1 MFEVRSPRLL
11 KGRRHRADDCKVWC
25 AGRPILIR
33 CIAAVVLGALV
44 AGCTVEAAGVSVVTT
59 TNRLVRYDESAGTLE
74 VLDDQLNVERTIP
87 VTHAGLTMPRGV
99 DGSALVDVR
108 IDGLTVYDLRMGTT
122 FDLPIDDEGL
132 ELKSGTPVD
141 SSWKLIDRPV
151 GGGVFAVNV
160 ETGEYQDVRKQ
171 HGLEDWL
178 HLSRFGTGLYVAEL
192 RDHSLAITI
201 EGDQLEHHLV
211 DGFLVAKSGLL
222 EVTAETTKSGET
234 SEWRLTLSRDGHQ
247 IGGPLALAVNN
258 MIRVEL
264 IDDSSALTV
273 IDGTISVHNFATG
286 VDREIANFPE
296 ASNIWITSPD
306 RIWIARDEQP
316 TLLIDGAGKT
326 VAEFPAGMYPIAAR
340 GGCSLLTQWNV
351 QQTSLVDNGSGRT
364 ITTFDLGPEDFFGA
378 DDCTT
383 WSGGIHA
390 KLVIDGRVVDL
401 GFAAYVV
408 DLSANGHQAI
418 VFGNDGPVLLDT
430 VTRNQTPLPD
440 GEYRF
445 AEL

>member
-1 MFEVRSPRLL
+1 M
-11 KGRRHRADDCKVWC
+11 
-25 AGRPILIR
+25 
-33 CIAAVVLGALV
+33 ALV
-44 AGCTVEAAGVSVVTT
+44 AGCTVEAAGVSVATIR
-59 TNRLVRYDESAGTLE
+59 NRLVRYDESAGTLE
-74 VLDDQLNVERTIP
+74 VLDDQLSVERTIP

-108 IDGLTVYDLRMGTT
+108 IDGLTVYDLRTGKT

-132 ELKSGTPVD
+132 ELKSGTPLD
-141 SSWKLIDRPV
+141 SSWKLIDRPG

-160 ETGEYQDVRKQ
+160 ETGEYQDVGKQ
-171 HGLEDWL
+171 HGLDDWL
-178 HLSRFGTGLYVAEL
+178 HLSRFGTGLYVAEQ
-192 RDHSLAITI
+192 RDRSLAITF

-211 DGFLVAKSGLL
+211 DGFVVAKSGVL
-222 EVTAETTKSGET
+222 EVTGETTLAGET
-234 SEWRLTLSRDGHQ
+234 SVWRLALLRDGHQ
-247 IGGPLALAVNN
+247 IGDPLALAINN
-258 MIRVEL
+258 IIRVEL
-264 IDDSSALTV
+264 IDDTSALIV
-273 IDGTISVHNFATG
+273 ADGRISVHDFATG

-296 ASNIWITSPD
+296 AWDVWITSPD

-316 TLLIDGAGKT
+316 TLLIDGEGNT

-340 GGCSLLTQWNV
+340 VGCSLITRWNV
-351 QQTSLVDNGSGRT
+351 QEASLVDNSSGRT
-364 ITTFDLGPEDFFGA
+364 ITTFGLTPEDFYGA

-383 WSGGIHA
+383 WSDGIKA
-390 KLVIDGRVVDL
+390 TLVIDGRVVDL

-418 VFGNDGPVLLDT
+418 VFGNNGPVLLDT